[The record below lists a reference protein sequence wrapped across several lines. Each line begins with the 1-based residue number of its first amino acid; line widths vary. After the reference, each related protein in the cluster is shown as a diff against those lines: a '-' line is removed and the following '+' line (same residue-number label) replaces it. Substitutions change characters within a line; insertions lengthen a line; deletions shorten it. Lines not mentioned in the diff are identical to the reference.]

1 MANVRKV
8 TQRARKDG
16 STKVSW
22 RATWTGSDGQRQSRN
37 FPKKGDADAFL
48 KSIGSGLVGGSAS
61 MSVLDLARAHYA
73 YFDTLVREGI
83 RETSTRDGYG
93 LHISRHL
100 ETDRDFAKLRLSELT
115 TPKCQKFLD
124 DLLPRSGSIDIV
136 KRLRRSLVTW
146 CKFGQRKGWLIAN
159 PAQACTVERMVRPEA
174 GEDRLDIPSK
184 DQLAVLLA
192 AAETGPQPIMDSA
205 IVRLLMFGGL
215 RISELRGL
223 ADDAVA
229 FAGAGATVKIREKL
243 ERQYTQLGRV
253 KSAKAR
259 RDIPIGPAA
268 ARAVKAWRLKRGPS
282 AAFMH
287 KAGDGKPHRVPGRL
301 FPNPEGA
308 DLWDYDEFMRRC
320 WLQLM
325 LRAGLVEHLP
335 DAKGKIR
342 PVIAFGPHVLRHV
355 AASLWIEQGLKPK
368 KVQDLLGHST
378 LAMTMDLYGHL
389 WRDEAEDAALAQAS
403 ERLIASPGKR
413 NV

>member
-8 TQRARKDG
+8 AQRARKDG
-16 STKVSW
+16 TVRISW
-22 RATWTGSDGQRQSRN
+22 RATWTGTDGQRQSKN

-61 MSVLDLARAHYA
+61 MTVEELARAHYA
-73 YFDTLVREGI
+73 YFDGLVREGI

-93 LHISRHL
+93 LQISRHL
-100 ETDRDFAKLRLSELT
+100 LADRAFARLRLSELT
-115 TPKCQKFLD
+115 TPKCQQFLD
-124 DLLPRSGSIDIV
+124 DLLIRSGSLDIV

-159 PAQACTVERMVRPEA
+159 PAQPCSVERMVRPEA
-174 GEDRLDIPSK
+174 GQEQLEIPPK
-184 DQLAVLLA
+184 EQLTALLTA
-192 AAETGPQPIMDSA
+192 AGEGPDAARDAA
-205 IVRLLMFGGL
+205 IVRMLMFGGF

-229 FAGAGATVKIREKL
+229 FSGTGAIAKVREKL
-243 ERQYTQLGRV
+243 ERQYNRLGRV
-253 KSAKAR
+253 KSARAR
-259 RDIPIGPAA
+259 RDVPLGPAT
-268 ARAVKAWRLKRGPS
+268 ARALKAWRLKRGPS

-287 KAGDGKPHRVPGRL
+287 DAGDGKPKRVAGRL
-301 FPNPEGA
+301 FPCPEGG
-308 DLWDYDEFMRRC
+308 DLWDYDAFMRRC
-320 WLQLM
+320 WLQIM
-325 LRAGLVEHLP
+325 TRAGLVEQIP
-335 DAKGKIR
+335 DSKGKNR

-355 AASLWIEQGLKPK
+355 AASLWIEQGLRPK
-368 KVQDLLGHST
+368 KVQELLGHST

-403 ERLIASPGKR
+403 EGLIATSKGR